1 MVFKLNTV
9 EPRFTHTRLKRTPRY
24 FGQFPLSPGKALTF
38 SLNSSRLIRSLV
50 NGENGHS
57 ILAQST
63 NSHRKPATLMRTFL
77 YQLCAVIDVSFL
89 KVKKSFKLTECRRSP
104 RYHTPDRMIFRVN
117 FWHQTCY
124 A

>member
-9 EPRFTHTRLKRTPRY
+9 EPRFTDTRLKRTPRY

-38 SLNSSRLIRSLV
+38 SLNSTRLIWTLV

-63 NSHRKPATLMRTFL
+63 NSRRKPATLMRTFR
-77 YQLCAVIDVSFL
+77 YQLCAVIDLSF
-89 KVKKSFKLTECRRSP
+89 VKARNPLS
-104 RYHTPDRMIFRVN
+104 
-117 FWHQTCY
+117 
-124 A
+124 